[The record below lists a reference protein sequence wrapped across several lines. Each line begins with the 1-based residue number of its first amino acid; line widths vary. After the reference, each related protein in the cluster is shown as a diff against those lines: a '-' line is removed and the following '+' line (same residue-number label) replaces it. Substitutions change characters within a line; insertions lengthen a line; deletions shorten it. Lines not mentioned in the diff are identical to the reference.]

1 MMRLLNESQNKRQ
14 RKVQKKVPVL
24 YDLQTFYQSKQDG
37 ERSKNNQMIKLKYKF
52 KIREIK
58 KAKVKSKIWKT
69 EIENKSEFDGCH
81 KRCKKS
87 KI

>member
-52 KIREIK
+52 KIRKIK
-58 KAKVKSKIWKT
+58 KEKVKTKIWKT
-69 EIENKSEFDGCH
+69 QIENQSEFDGCQ
-81 KRCKKS
+81 KRCKS
-87 KI
+87 LSI